1 MRRGV
6 TKKLSIH
13 LCYYFT
19 CLIKINSI
27 KFSSYLED
35 APTDEDEVA
44 AAAAAATA
52 ADELSEACDKTVV
65 VVC

>member
-1 MRRGV
+1 MPLRNCR
-6 TKKLSIH
+6 LIN
-13 LCYYFT
+13 LCYHFT

-27 KFSSYLED
+27 KFPSYLED
-35 APTDEDEVA
+35 DSIDEDEVA